1 MASGSQPVS
10 ERMAE
15 SIASGEDGGDAAAA
29 SATIADNTGAEESK
43 NDSPDKARDSDFEDI
58 TDDALQYR
66 D

>member
-1 MASGSQPVS
+1 
-10 ERMAE
+10 MAE